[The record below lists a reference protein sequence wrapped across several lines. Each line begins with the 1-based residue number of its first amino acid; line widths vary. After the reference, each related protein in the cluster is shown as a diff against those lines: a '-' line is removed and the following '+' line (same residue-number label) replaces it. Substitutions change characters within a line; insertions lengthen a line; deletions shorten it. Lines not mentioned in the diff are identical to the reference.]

1 MSMLKVLTG
10 FIPWIVFSLVA
21 TREGAGAVTTAAL
34 LAFFVAAAFLIVS
47 RVRGHSPKLLEV
59 TGAVVFAAFGIVGA
73 VNPAVDAFLAD
84 YGRALA
90 AVILAVVIFALLPVL
105 PFTEQDDRETVQQQ
119 QYWHSPV
126 FRSVNRRISAAW
138 GAVIGGHAVS
148 TALGSVLTE
157 PATTLPSQPVDLL
170 FNWVIPVLLTWWAWR
185 YTARVSAHAHDAA
198 AARTTHQTATQV

>member
-47 RVRGHSPKLLEV
+47 RVRGRSPKLLEV

-90 AVILAVVIFALLPVL
+90 TFILAVVIFALLPVL
-105 PFTEQDDRETVQQQ
+105 PFTEQYARETVPQ

-138 GAVIGGHAVS
+138 GAVIAGHAVS
-148 TALGSVLTE
+148 TALASVLTE
-157 PATTLPSQPVDLL
+157 PATTLPSRPVDLL

-198 AARTTHQTATQV
+198 AARTAHQTATQV

>member
-47 RVRGHSPKLLEV
+47 RVRGRSPKLLEV

-73 VNPAVDAFLAD
+73 INPAVDAFLAD

-90 AVILAVVIFALLPVL
+90 TLILAVVIFALLPVL
-105 PFTEQDDRETVQQQ
+105 PFTEQYARETVAQ

-138 GAVIGGHAVS
+138 GAVIAGHAVS
-148 TALGSVLTE
+148 TALAGVLTE
-157 PATTLPSQPVDLL
+157 PATTLPSRPVDLL

-185 YTARVSAHAHDAA
+185 YTARVSADAHDAA
-198 AARTTHQTATQV
+198 ATRTTHQTAAQA